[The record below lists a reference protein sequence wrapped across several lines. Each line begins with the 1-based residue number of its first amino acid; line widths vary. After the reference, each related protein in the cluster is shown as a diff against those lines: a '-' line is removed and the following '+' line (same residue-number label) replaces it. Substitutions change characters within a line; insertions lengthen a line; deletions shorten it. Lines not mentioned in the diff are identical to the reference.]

1 MNKAKE
7 LLEKYK
13 TGNCTPEEIL
23 LLQKWF
29 HHLHEDELS
38 ELTEADLR
46 KAQNELRQQMTSLTR
61 KSSVAILW
69 PRIIIAAAILIV
81 ISIGTFFYRNY
92 IDESNTKHAISGV
105 KNDISPGGNIAFL
118 TLADGRK
125 ISLTDAKNGQLA
137 EQSGIKI
144 IKTADGQL
152 IYEVRHLEG
161 GTTER
166 SLSAVEMTYNTIETP
181 AGGQYQINLPDGSKV
196 WLNSASSLRYPV
208 RFIGKERR
216 VEISGEAYFEV
227 AHNSR
232 MPFKVANASQTVEVL
247 GTHFNIMAYPDET
260 STKTTLLQGSV
271 KIIKEN
277 KNIIIS
283 PGQQTRV
290 KDGNID
296 VVNVDVNEAT
306 AWKDGYFMFKSEDIQ
321 SIMRQISRWYNLEVT
336 YQGNFTEKVFGG
348 KISRSRNVSEVLEIL
363 ESTGSIH
370 FKIIPGDSFGRERR
384 IIVMP

>member
-7 LLEKYK
+7 LLEKYR

-46 KAQNELRQQMTSLTR
+46 KAQNELRQKMTSLTR

-144 IKTADGQL
+144 NKTADGQL
-152 IYEVRHLEG
+152 EYTI
-161 GTTER
+161 
-166 SLSAVEMTYNTIETP
+166 SNSDNSSQSISYNTIETP

-247 GTHFNIMAYPDET
+247 GAHFNIMAYPDET

-277 KNIIIS
+277 KSIIIS

-336 YQGNFTEKVFGG
+336 YQGNFPEKVFGG

>member
-46 KAQNELRQQMTSLTR
+46 KAQNELRRKMTSLTR

-144 IKTADGQL
+144 NKTADGQL
-152 IYEVRHLEG
+152 EYTI
-161 GTTER
+161 
-166 SLSAVEMTYNTIETP
+166 SNSDNSSQSISYNTIETP

-277 KNIIIS
+277 KSKIIS

-296 VVNVDVNEAT
+296 VVDVDVNEAT

-336 YQGNFTEKVFGG
+336 YQGNFPEKVFGG

>member
-46 KAQNELRQQMTSLTR
+46 KAQNELRQKMTSLTR

-144 IKTADGQL
+144 NKTADGQL
-152 IYEVRHLEG
+152 EYTI
-161 GTTER
+161 
-166 SLSAVEMTYNTIETP
+166 SNSDNSSQSISYNTIETP

-208 RFIGKERR
+208 RFVGKERR

-271 KIIKEN
+271 KII
-277 KNIIIS
+277 
-283 PGQQTRV
+283 
-290 KDGNID
+290 
-296 VVNVDVNEAT
+296 
-306 AWKDGYFMFKSEDIQ
+306 
-321 SIMRQISRWYNLEVT
+321 
-336 YQGNFTEKVFGG
+336 
-348 KISRSRNVSEVLEIL
+348 
-363 ESTGSIH
+363 
-370 FKIIPGDSFGRERR
+370 
-384 IIVMP
+384 

>member
-46 KAQNELRQQMTSLTR
+46 KAQNELRRKMTSLTR

-144 IKTADGQL
+144 NKTADGQL
-152 IYEVRHLEG
+152 EYTI
-161 GTTER
+161 
-166 SLSAVEMTYNTIETP
+166 SNSDNSSQSISYNTIETP

-277 KNIIIS
+277 KSKIIS

-336 YQGNFTEKVFGG
+336 YQGNFPEKVFGG

>member
-46 KAQNELRQQMTSLTR
+46 KAQNELRRKMTSLTR

-92 IDESNTKHAISGV
+92 IDESNTKHAISAV

-144 IKTADGQL
+144 NKTADGQL
-152 IYEVRHLEG
+152 EYTIS
-161 GTTER
+161 TADN
-166 SLSAVEMTYNTIETP
+166 SSQSISYNTIETP

-277 KNIIIS
+277 KSIIIS

-336 YQGNFTEKVFGG
+336 YQGNFPEKVFGG

>member
-46 KAQNELRQQMTSLTR
+46 KAQNELRQKMTSLTR

-144 IKTADGQL
+144 NKTADGQL
-152 IYEVRHLEG
+152 EYTI
-161 GTTER
+161 
-166 SLSAVEMTYNTIETP
+166 SNSDNSSQSISYNTIETP

-208 RFIGKERR
+208 RFVGKERR

-277 KNIIIS
+277 KSKIIS

-296 VVNVDVNEAT
+296 VVDVDVNEAT

-336 YQGNFTEKVFGG
+336 YQGNFPEKVFGG